1 MAKSGS
7 YRGLIGAVAFVC
19 LPTLALAA
27 PKAAAPAAG
36 GAPSTTATGV
46 GGGAATAPATSA
58 APTAAPSDVP
68 PAPPAPPAD
77 GSAPPADAAPAAPPA
92 DAAPPAAE
100 GGPRVRWATDGE
112 EPTPRKHKKK
122 KKKRRHVE
130 EDESEDAEAAED
142 DDHWAPAEEGEVA
155 AESGGWH
162 AAKTRFIL
170 SAERLTTIS
179 GWSVTETRPSATF
192 SNGSV
197 SSTTDDFETSG
208 TDVSF
213 LGAGSSINPYAVPR
227 LGFDGR
233 FSNGFTLGGSLSYL
247 VRSTKQDVT
256 SGTNGSKINQDGPTN
271 SIFVFAP
278 RLGVFFEASPNV
290 SVWLRGGITRVS
302 VSQEADSST
311 NGSVTTTSATDTYT
325 FLAVTAEPMLVFTPV
340 PHVGITLSGTLD
352 FGASGTRETTGRDDR
367 DVKASSYG
375 VNAGLAA
382 LF

>member
-1 MAKSGS
+1 
-7 YRGLIGAVAFVC
+7 V
-19 LPTLALAA
+19 
-27 PKAAAPAAG
+27 G
-36 GAPSTTATGV
+36 GAP
-46 GGGAATAPATSA
+46 ATAPATSA
-58 APTAAPSDVP
+58 APAAAPSD
-68 PAPPAPPAD
+68 APPAPPVPPAD
-77 GSAPPADAAPAAPPA
+77 SAAPPADAAPPAPPA

-100 GGPRVRWATDGE
+100 GGPRVRWTSEGE
-112 EPTPRKHKKK
+112 EPAPRKHKKK

-130 EDESEDAEAAED
+130 EDEGEEVDGE
-142 DDHWAPAEEGEVA
+142 DDHWAPVDEGEEA
-155 AESGGWH
+155 GESGSWH
-162 AAKTRFIL
+162 ASKTRFIL
-170 SAERLTTIS
+170 SAERLTTIT

-213 LGAGSSINPYAVPR
+213 LGAGSSFDPYAVPR

-247 VRSTKQDVT
+247 VRSTKADVA
-256 SGTNGSKINQDGPTN
+256 SGTNGTKVNQDGPTN
-271 SIFVFAP
+271 TIFVFAP

-290 SVWLRGGITRVS
+290 SVWLRGGITRVA
-302 VSQEADSST
+302 VSQEVDGSS
-311 NGSVTTTSATDTYT
+311 NAGVTTSSVTDTYT

-375 VNAGLAA
+375 VNAGLVA